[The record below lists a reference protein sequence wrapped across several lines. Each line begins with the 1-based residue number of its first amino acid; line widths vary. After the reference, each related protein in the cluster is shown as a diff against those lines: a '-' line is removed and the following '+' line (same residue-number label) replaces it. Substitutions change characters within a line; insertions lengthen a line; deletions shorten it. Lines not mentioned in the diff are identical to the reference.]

1 MKGFKDILKQLRKD
15 KGVSQKEIA
24 KALNVSDDSIYNW
37 EKGRSEPSINE
48 LINLADYFNVTVDF
62 LIGRVEI

>member
-1 MKGFKDILKQLRKD
+1 MKGFKDILKQLRQD
-15 KGVSQKEIA
+15 KGVSQKEVA